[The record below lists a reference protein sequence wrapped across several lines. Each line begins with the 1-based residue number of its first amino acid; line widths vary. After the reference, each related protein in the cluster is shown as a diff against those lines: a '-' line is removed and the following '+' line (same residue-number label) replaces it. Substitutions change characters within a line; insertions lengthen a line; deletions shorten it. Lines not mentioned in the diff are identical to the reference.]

1 VIKGVP
7 EDRHVQAAWHAIQQI
22 IEPQASHRAGVYI

>member
-7 EDRHVQAAWHAIQQI
+7 EGRHVQAAWHAIQQI
-22 IEPQASHRAGVYI
+22 IEPQTCYRAGVHV